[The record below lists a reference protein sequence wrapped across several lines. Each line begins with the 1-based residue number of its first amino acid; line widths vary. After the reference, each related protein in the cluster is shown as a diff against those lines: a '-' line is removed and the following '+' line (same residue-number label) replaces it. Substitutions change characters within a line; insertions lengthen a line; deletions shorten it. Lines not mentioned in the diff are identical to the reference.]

1 MDQSLKE
8 GVNAP
13 DFNLPKDGEG
23 SVSLS
28 EHKGQIVVVY
38 FYPKDLTPGCTTQ
51 ALDFTAMKQ
60 KFDDANVA
68 IIGISADTAARH
80 DKFKAKHGLT
90 ITLGADEQHDAIKA
104 YGVWVEKNMYGRKY
118 MGIERTT
125 FLIDAEGKIAHI
137 WRKVRVKGHVK
148 DVLEAAQ
155 ALSEIK

>member
-8 GVNAP
+8 GLNAP
-13 DFNLPKDGEG
+13 DFNLPKDGG
-23 SVSLS
+23 GNISLS
-28 EHKGQIVVVY
+28 QYKGQIVVVY

-80 DKFKAKHGLT
+80 DTFKEKHDLT
-90 ITLGADEQHDAIKA
+90 ITLASDEQLDAIKA

-118 MGIERTT
+118 MGIERST
-125 FLIDAEGKIAHI
+125 FLIASDGKIAHI
-137 WRKVRVKGHVK
+137 WRKVRVKAHVK
-148 DVLEAAQ
+148 EVLEAAQ
-155 ALSEIK
+155 ALNRTK